1 MKKHSKLLPL
11 WFMMPAGIIV
21 FLFFLIPVLLTAV
34 FSFTTMGSETGIT
47 GSRYVISEASLDKL
61 RNSGLS
67 PSMVE
72 KLGSSSFIFDEEG
85 IKEIKQSKL
94 NKKSIKEIEAKLTG
108 MVFSTEK
115 ELFRALKKLKNRP
128 RSFRD
133 RKAVS
138 KAVAKTVKNRG
149 FFHAKAL
156 RASFKTID
164 LDVTDEEFDL
174 ISDITNTSWK
184 WTAGNYKEMFA
195 SQFTLKILFNTFF
208 YVFFTL
214 FINVGYALLLA
225 VATFYMPV
233 GQSKFFRAVWLI
245 PRITPAVIYVMLWKW
260 FSYDKGFLS
269 YVFSFAGISGQNWLM
284 EFPWTFVIII
294 NGFVGASMG
303 MIIFASA
310 LEAIP
315 KDILYAAEV
324 DGAYVWQ
331 QVRRIILP
339 LMAWPI
345 LFITSYQT
353 LSLLTSYEYILLS
366 TNGGPGFYTTET
378 WALNAF
384 HTALN
389 NYFGN
394 LRYGYGATL
403 AVILVI
409 LGIGLSLVYL
419 RFFKFKELIAE
430 PLIENY

>member
-1 MKKHSKLLPL
+1 MI
-11 WFMMPAGIIV
+11 PAGIIV
-21 FLFFLIPVLLTAV
+21 LLFFLIPVFLTVV

-47 GSRYVISEASLDKL
+47 GNRYVISEVSLRKL
-61 RNSGLS
+61 KDSGLR
-67 PSMVE
+67 PAIVK
-72 KLGSSSFIFDEEG
+72 KLGSSFFIFNETGIEKIKQTKLNKKT
-85 IKEIKQSKL
+85 IKEIKEKL
-94 NKKSIKEIEAKLTG
+94 AGT
-108 MVFSTEK
+108 VFSTEK
-115 ELFRALKKLKNRP
+115 ELFKALKRLKNRP
-128 RSFRD
+128 RSFKD
-133 RKAVS
+133 RKTVS
-138 KAVAKTVKNRG
+138 KAVAKTIKNKQ
-149 FFHAKAL
+149 FFDAKDL
-156 RASFKTID
+156 QASFKTID
-164 LDVTDEEFDL
+164 LEVTDEEFDL
-174 ISDITNTSWK
+174 IRDITNTSWK
-184 WTAGNYKEMFA
+184 WTTGNYREMFA

-208 YVFFTL
+208 YLFFTM
-214 FINVGYALLLA
+214 FFNVGYALLLA
-225 VATFYMPV
+225 IATFYMPEA
-233 GQSKFFRAVWLI
+233 QSKFFRAIWLL

-269 YVFSFAGISGQNWLM
+269 SIFSFAGIPGQNWLM
-284 EFPWTFVIII
+284 EFPWTFVIVI

-310 LEAIP
+310 IEAIP

-331 QVRRIILP
+331 QVRRIVLP

-345 LFITSYQT
+345 LFITSYQS

-403 AVILVI
+403 AVVLVI
-409 LGIGLSLVYL
+409 LGIGLSLIYL
-419 RFFKFKELIAE
+419 RFFKFKELVTE